1 MSHSFNFL
9 LTKKL
14 LCKDYTNLVK
24 NDINFNSYKEKSIF
38 DKYYDEVKK
47 MIDTSKY
54 NNNIDSNID
63 LKKLN
68 NIYEDLKTDLD
79 INNFCK
85 KLFKLRT
92 SLSSKFNLE
101 SNIQE
106 IFNKFK
112 NLNNN
117 SNKKNN
123 NIIVNPLYNSYL
135 NINNFN
141 SSNFINNYQRKN
153 LLINI
158 NILTQGKYI
167 NVLYPTLGIIEKS
180 TKTNLYT
187 NNINKIFVDIVSLFN
202 SFLYKIYYEFEMEY
216 NFYLP
221 IQFLNFGNT
230 ICKILNESN
239 NIGNISSIKD
249 YINTIEI
256 GMEDVMIIKET
267 KK

>member
-1 MSHSFNFL
+1 MSHSFDFL
-9 LTKKL
+9 VSKKL

-24 NDINFNSYKEKSIF
+24 NDINFNSYTEKSIF

-54 NNNIDSNID
+54 NNNIDYID

-202 SFLYKIYYEFEMEY
+202 SFLYKIYYEFEMELISIY
-216 NFYLP
+216 LFNF
-221 IQFLNFGNT
+221 
-230 ICKILNESN
+230 
-239 NIGNISSIKD
+239 
-249 YINTIEI
+249 
-256 GMEDVMIIKET
+256 
-267 KK
+267 